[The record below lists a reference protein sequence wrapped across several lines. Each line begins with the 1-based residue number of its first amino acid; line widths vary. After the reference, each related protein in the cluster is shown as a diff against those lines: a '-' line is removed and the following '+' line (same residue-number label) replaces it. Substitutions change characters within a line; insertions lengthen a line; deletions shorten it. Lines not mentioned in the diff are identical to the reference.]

1 MRIGEL
7 AAATG
12 TTTKS
17 LRFYEQAGLLPP
29 PARTPGGYRDYTE
42 DAVARLDFVRR
53 GQRAG
58 LTLAQIREILS
69 IRDAGRVPCHHVEQ
83 VLAERL
89 AGLDRQIAELVGLRA
104 TVARL
109 HQEASHPEPGRCD
122 SNDVCRYL

>member
-12 TTTKS
+12 TTTKA

-29 PARTPGGYRDYTE
+29 AARTAAGYRDYTP
-42 DAVARLDFVRR
+42 ASIARLGFIRR

-58 LTLAQIREILS
+58 LTLAQIRDILQ
-69 IRDAGRVPCHHVEQ
+69 IRDSGQAPCGHVAQ
-83 VLAERL
+83 VLGSRL
-89 AGLDRQIAELVGLRA
+89 AELDRQVADLLELRA

-109 HQEASHPEPGRCD
+109 HEDATTPEPSSCQ
-122 SNDVCRYL
+122 SQDVCRYL

>member
-29 PARTPGGYRDYTE
+29 PARTAAGYRDYTP
-42 DAVARLDFVRR
+42 ASVARLQFIRR

-58 LTLAQIREILS
+58 LTLVQIRDILE
-69 IRDAGRVPCHHVEQ
+69 IRDAGQAPCGHVAQ
-83 VLAERL
+83 VLGDRL
-89 AGLDRQIAELVGLRA
+89 AELDRQVADLLELRA
-104 TVARL
+104 TVAHL
-109 HQEASHPEPGRCD
+109 HLAAMSPEPAGCD
-122 SNDVCRYL
+122 SATVCRYL

>member
-7 AAATG
+7 AAAAC

-29 PARTPGGYRDYTE
+29 PARTSAGYRDYSE

-58 LTLAQIREILS
+58 LTLAQIRDILL
-69 IRDAGRVPCHHVEQ
+69 IRDAGRAPCHHVEQ
-83 VLAERL
+83 VLSQRL
-89 AGLDRQIAELVGLRA
+89 ADLDSQIADLLQLRA

-109 HQEASHPEPGRCD
+109 HQDAASPEPSRCD
-122 SNDVCRYL
+122 SQDVCRYL